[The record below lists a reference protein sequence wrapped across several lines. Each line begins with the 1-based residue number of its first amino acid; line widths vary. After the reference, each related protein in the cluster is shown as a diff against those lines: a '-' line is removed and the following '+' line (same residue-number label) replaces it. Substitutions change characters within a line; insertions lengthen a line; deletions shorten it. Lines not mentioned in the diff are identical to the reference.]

1 MNGEDHHPGH
11 EQEIK
16 QAGRRPL
23 DLVRKQFFEMFH
35 VKMSGEDAKPQEI
48 QNQKNKERQEIG
60 RQHVSD
66 SHACPS

>member
-1 MNGEDHHPGH
+1 
-11 EQEIK
+11 
-16 QAGRRPL
+16 
-23 DLVRKQFFEMFH
+23 MFH
-35 VKMSGEDAKPQEI
+35 VKTSGEDAKPQEI